1 MQSSQKKQ
9 RQQIIWNRFVNL
21 SGGQDKN
28 LDGDYVMELM
38 NKYAKGRVKL
48 LGPTQTPEE
57 VDRIGKTMMFCH
69 NVNEKLERE
78 IGVHPGG
85 NTHAQMDK
93 RQDIRA
99 IVNQLKNA
107 DVFSVISGRRHDS
120 FDEQFDM
127 FHNINLQGLHKWLL
141 KKNT

>member
-69 NVNEKLERE
+69 NVNEKEKL
-78 IGVHPGG
+78 
-85 NTHAQMDK
+85 
-93 RQDIRA
+93 
-99 IVNQLKNA
+99 
-107 DVFSVISGRRHDS
+107 VFIQ
-120 FDEQFDM
+120 EETLM
-127 FHNINLQGLHKWLL
+127 HKWI
-141 KKNT
+141 KDKT

>member
-1 MQSSQKKQ
+1 
-9 RQQIIWNRFVNL
+9 
-21 SGGQDKN
+21 
-28 LDGDYVMELM
+28 
-38 NKYAKGRVKL
+38 
-48 LGPTQTPEE
+48 
-57 VDRIGKTMMFCH
+57 MFCH

-127 FHNINLQGLHKWLL
+127 FHNINLQGLHKWFL
-141 KKNT
+141 KKNLNIQMESMHFN